1 MNSLFSI
8 SRKNDTKGGSI
19 IWTESQIAYIIN
31 EYNSTHSTVSIAKQ
45 FGTNPQMIRNVLR
58 KNRVN
63 VLSLSELGM
72 LNFPRNSNFFESV
85 DTPVKAYWLGFLYAD
100 GYIGKEK
107 DKRVRITLK
116 KSDEQHLSKFLSAI
130 EANNTPI
137 KYSQKKDGDKIFEQ
151 AYCCLRD
158 AKLVEDL
165 NRAGC
170 VNCKSYTLTFP
181 NTDILPEKL
190 QSHFIRGYFDGDG
203 SLHSTLS
210 GKNKT
215 PRYRITFVGTKSF
228 LESLR
233 HILGKEHI
241 AIENRDTYCMF
252 SISGNKQLIPI
263 LEYLYKD
270 SNDSIELTRK
280 RQIYNKFLLQVQ

>member
-1 MNSLFSI
+1 MNNLFSI
-8 SRKNDTKGGSI
+8 SRRNDTKGGSI

-31 EYNSTHSTVSIAKQ
+31 EYNSTHSTVTIAKK

-58 KNRVN
+58 KNRVTI
-63 VLSLSELGM
+63 LSLSELGM
-72 LNFPRNSNFFESV
+72 LEYPRNSNYFEKI
-85 DTPVKAYWLGFLYAD
+85 DTPAKAYWLGFLYAD
-100 GYIGKEK
+100 GYIGKGK

-116 KSDEQHLSKFLSAI
+116 KDDEQHLNKFLQAI
-130 EANNTPI
+130 EATNTLV
-137 KYSQKKDGDKIFEQ
+137 KYSQKKDGEKVFKQ

-158 AKLVEDL
+158 SKLVEDL
-165 NRAGC
+165 NNAGC
-170 VNCKSYTLTFP
+170 TNCKSYTLTFP
-181 NTDILPEKL
+181 NSDILPEHL
-190 QSHFIRGYFDGDG
+190 QSHFIRGYFDSDG

-228 LESLR
+228 LEILR
-233 HILGKEHI
+233 HILGKDYI
-241 AIENRDTYCMF
+241 AIENRETYCMF
-252 SISGNKQLIPI
+252 SISGNKQLVSV

-270 SNDSIELTRK
+270 SEESIELTRK

>member
-1 MNSLFSI
+1 M
-8 SRKNDTKGGSI
+8 
-19 IWTESQIAYIIN
+19 
-31 EYNSTHSTVSIAKQ
+31 
-45 FGTNPQMIRNVLR
+45 
-58 KNRVN
+58 
-63 VLSLSELGM
+63 
-72 LNFPRNSNFFESV
+72 
-85 DTPVKAYWLGFLYAD
+85 
-100 GYIGKEK
+100 
-107 DKRVRITLK
+107 
-116 KSDEQHLSKFLSAI
+116 
-130 EANNTPI
+130 
-137 KYSQKKDGDKIFEQ
+137 
-151 AYCCLRD
+151 
-158 AKLVEDL
+158 
-165 NRAGC
+165 
-170 VNCKSYTLTFP
+170 
-181 NTDILPEKL
+181 PEKL

-233 HILGKEHI
+233 QILGKEHI

>member
-1 MNSLFSI
+1 MNNLFSI
-8 SRKNDTKGGSI
+8 SRRNDTKGGSI

-31 EYNSTHSTVSIAKQ
+31 EYNSTHSTVTIAEK

-58 KNRVN
+58 KNRVTI
-63 VLSLSELGM
+63 LSLSELGM
-72 LNFPRNSNFFESV
+72 LKYPRNSNYFEKI
-85 DTPVKAYWLGFLYAD
+85 DTPAKAYWLGFLYAD
-100 GYIGKEK
+100 GYIGKGK

-116 KSDEQHLSKFLSAI
+116 KDDEQHLNKFLQAI
-130 EANNTPI
+130 EATNTLV
-137 KYSQKKDGDKIFEQ
+137 KYSQKKDGEKVFEQ

-158 AKLVEDL
+158 SKLVEDL
-165 NRAGC
+165 NNAGC
-170 VNCKSYTLTFP
+170 TNCKSYTLTFP
-181 NTDILPEKL
+181 NSDILPEHL

-228 LESLR
+228 LETLR
-233 HILGKEHI
+233 HILGKDYI
-241 AIENRDTYCMF
+241 AIENRETYCMF
-252 SISGNKQLIPI
+252 SISGNKQLVSV

-270 SNDSIELTRK
+270 SEESIELTRK

>member
-1 MNSLFSI
+1 MNNLFSI
-8 SRKNDTKGGSI
+8 SRRNDTKGGSI

-31 EYNSTHSTVSIAKQ
+31 EYNSTHSTVTIAKK

-58 KNRVN
+58 KNRVTI
-63 VLSLSELGM
+63 LSLSELGM
-72 LNFPRNSNFFESV
+72 LEYPRNSNYFEKI
-85 DTPVKAYWLGFLYAD
+85 DTPAKAYWLGFLYAD
-100 GYIGKEK
+100 GYIGKGK

-116 KSDEQHLSKFLSAI
+116 KDDEQHLNKFLQAI
-130 EANNTPI
+130 EATNTLV
-137 KYSQKKDGDKIFEQ
+137 KYSQKKDGEKVFEQ

-158 AKLVEDL
+158 SKLVEDL
-165 NRAGC
+165 NNAGC
-170 VNCKSYTLTFP
+170 TNRKSYTLTFP
-181 NTDILPEKL
+181 NGDILPEHL

-233 HILGKEHI
+233 HILGKDHI
-241 AIENRDTYCMF
+241 AIENRETYCMF
-252 SISGNKQLIPI
+252 SISGNKQLVSV

-270 SNDSIELTRK
+270 SEESIELIRK